1 MIVAPQKE
9 LRRAL
14 ATTNMIESA
23 HSVVRQTC
31 PGVKRWRGA
40 GMALRWT
47 GAGMP
52 EAGKGMRRLG
62 ACRQLPILKA
72 ALARHHRGDA
82 ETTGID
88 HRARAA

>member
-1 MIVAPQKE
+1 
-9 LRRAL
+9 
-14 ATTNMIESA
+14 
-23 HSVVRQTC
+23 
-31 PGVKRWRGA
+31 
-40 GMALRWT
+40 MALRWT
-47 GAGMP
+47 GAGML

-82 ETTGID
+82 ETTDID